1 MQTVKK
7 SILALSAVALLAS
20 ACNSQ
25 QSAQNAS
32 RGGVTS
38 GAGFSKSDIG
48 TGVGAVGGAL
58 AGSQFGSGSGQL
70 VGVAVGTLLGAG
82 IGHSIGASLDRADM
96 SYYNQ
101 AQHSALQNGQNGQTL
116 PWNNPQSGNSGT
128 FTPTNYY
135 QGSNGRYCREYN
147 QTINIGGKV
156 ERGYGTACQ
165 QPDGSWQ
172 VVAQ

>member
-7 SILALSAVALLAS
+7 SMLALSAVALLAS
-20 ACNSQ
+20 ACSGQ
-25 QSAQNAS
+25 QNAYNAQ

-48 TGVGAVGGAL
+48 TGVGAVGGAI

-96 SYYNQ
+96 TYYNQ
-101 AQHSALQNGQNGQTL
+101 TQQRALETLQPGGTL

-128 FTPTNYY
+128 FTPAAYY
-135 QGSNGRYCREYN
+135 QNTGGQYCREYS
-147 QTINIGGKV
+147 QTITVGGKV
-156 ERGYGTACQ
+156 ERGYGTACR
-165 QPDGSWQ
+165 QPDGQWQ
-172 VVAQ
+172 IVSQ